1 MSDLMEQNLP
11 LYHIFNAVAESGNI
25 SHAAKDLYIS
35 QPAISKAITRLEEN
49 LDTRLF
55 DRSSRGVTLTDE
67 GRILYEQTNAAFMHL
82 KRAEDTILHNNELGI
97 GHIRI
102 GVSTTL
108 CRYVLLPYLKEFAE
122 KYPHIRITISC
133 QSTYQTLALLSSRK
147 VDIGLI
153 GQPSR
158 LESYEFDS
166 LGTIDDIFVA
176 TPSYLANLVKR
187 FPEAK
192 EKPFEFA
199 NIMLLDQEN
208 ISRHHIDEYMREN
221 ELLTEQVMSGHI
233 LEVSN
238 MDLLIEFA
246 KTGLGIACVI
256 KEFVKEDLAQ
266 GNLVE
271 IKMKKTIR
279 KREIGFSY
287 LRDRTENEALNTFIS
302 VCHDI
307 RNRCAKEARIEH

>member
-1 MSDLMEQNLP
+1 MSDIMEQNLP
-11 LYHIFNAVAESGNI
+11 LYHIFNAVAETGNI

-49 LDTRLF
+49 LDTKLF

-67 GRILYEQTNAAFMHL
+67 GRILYDQTSAAFRHL
-82 KRAEDTILHNNELGI
+82 KRAEDTILRNNELGI
-97 GHIRI
+97 GHLRI
-102 GVSTTL
+102 GCSTTL
-108 CRYVLLPYLKEFAE
+108 CRYVLLPYLKQFTQ
-122 KYPHIRITISC
+122 KYPHIRISISC

-147 VDIGLI
+147 VDIGMI

-158 LESYEFDS
+158 LEAYEFDS
-166 LGTIDDIFVA
+166 LGTIDDVFVT
-176 TPSYLANLVKR
+176 TPEYLKNLCKR
-187 FPEAK
+187 YPEAA
-192 EKPFEFA
+192 ENPFEYA

-221 ELLTEQVMSGHI
+221 ELLTDQVMTGQI

-246 KTGLGIACVI
+246 KIGLGIACVI
-256 KEFVKEDLAQ
+256 KEFVKEELAN
-266 GNLVE
+266 GELTE
-271 IKMKKTIR
+271 IKLKKPVR

-287 LRDRTENEALNTFIS
+287 LRDRADNEALNAFIDM
-302 VCHDI
+302 CHEI
-307 RNRCAKEARIEH
+307 RSKNQ